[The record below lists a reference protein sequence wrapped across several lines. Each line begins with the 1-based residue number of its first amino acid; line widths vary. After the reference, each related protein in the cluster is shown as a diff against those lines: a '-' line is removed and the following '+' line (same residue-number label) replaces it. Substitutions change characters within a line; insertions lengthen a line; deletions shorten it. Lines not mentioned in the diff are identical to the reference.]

1 MAAEV
6 GSLLDPFMA
15 KPMVEVEALRHGHG
29 RRDILDV
36 PAWRVDAGERCLV
49 AGPSGSGKST
59 LLHLLAGL
67 ATPRKGA
74 VRVAGQDLAG
84 LSPTARDRFRGR
96 SIGLLLQ
103 SFHLL
108 DTLSVFDNVR
118 LARHLA
124 GLPEDRARCRE
135 VLDDLGVR
143 ELGAAL
149 PSTLSHGQAQRVALA
164 RAVVNRPAVILADE
178 PTSSLDDESC
188 ARVAALIEAEAA
200 RQGAT
205 LIVATHDARL
215 HGRFER
221 RLVLDGPAAEPGR

>member
-1 MAAEV
+1 MA
-6 GSLLDPFMA
+6 L
-15 KPMVEVEALRHGHG
+15 PMVEVEALRHGHG
-29 RRDILDV
+29 GRDVLDIA
-36 PAWRVDAGERCLV
+36 AWRVDAGERCLV

-67 ATPRKGA
+67 ATPRAGT

-84 LSPTARDRFRGR
+84 LSPAGRDRFRGR
-96 SIGLLLQ
+96 AVGLVLQ

-108 DTLSVFDNVR
+108 DTLSVLDNVR

-124 GLPEDRARCRE
+124 GLPEDRGRCRE
-135 VLDDLGVR
+135 VLEHLGVDQ
-143 ELGAAL
+143 LGEAR
-149 PSTLSHGQAQRVALA
+149 PSTLSHGEAQRVALA

-188 ARVAALIEAEAA
+188 ERVAALIEAEAA

-205 LIVATHDARL
+205 LVVATHDSRL

-221 RLVLDGPAAEPGR
+221 RLSLEVPAPEPAS